1 MPLKGD
7 YFKRDFARSARLLW
21 RAAQAAAGLSHS
33 RRSRASRAFYWLTD
47 RDPALA
53 QAPCQGASITPGF
66 GDGPRHPSVD
76 VVAEVAAPLGI
87 KADELKA
94 ALNDAAVKDRLRKEV
109 DDAIAR
115 EIFGSPYIIVDGE
128 PFWGADRLPHV
139 DKWLAT
145 GGW

>member
-1 MPLKGD
+1 MG
-7 YFKRDFARSARLLW
+7 RDIA
-21 RAAQAAAGLSHS
+21 
-33 RRSRASRAFYWLTD
+33 
-47 RDPALA
+47 
-53 QAPCQGASITPGF
+53 
-66 GDGPRHPSVD
+66 SVD

-115 EIFGSPYIIVDGE
+115 KIFGSPYIIVDGE